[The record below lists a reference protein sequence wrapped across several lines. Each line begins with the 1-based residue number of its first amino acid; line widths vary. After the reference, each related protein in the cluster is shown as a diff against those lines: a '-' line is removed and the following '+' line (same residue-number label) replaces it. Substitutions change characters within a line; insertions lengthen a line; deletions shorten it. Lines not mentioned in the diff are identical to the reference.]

1 MPPKLN
7 TTSPEAKLR
16 PSAAVRRAASSPRY
30 CAQASRSP
38 RFVRAPMRKA
48 RCLSWRFPTRIS
60 SPMMKAP
67 NAKSRCLFCPLLQ
80 ILQAADMLAVDEDLR
95 HRPARGNSAD
105 HARADPMVE
114 RHLGVVIAEV
124 LQQHLALRAI
134 IAAFARE
141 NRHLIWLLRL
151 GIYVVQHGL
160 CVRHLIGVAG
170 LFRLDEHLLDRAVVH
185 QHRIPP

>member
-38 RFVRAPMRKA
+38 RFVSAPMRKA

-67 NAKSRCLFCPLLQ
+67 NAKLRRLFGPLLQ
-80 ILQAADMLAVDEDLR
+80 VFQAADMLAVDKYLR
-95 HRPARGNSAD
+95 HGAAASDGAD
-105 HARADPMVE
+105 HAGTDS
-114 RHLGVVIAEV
+114 VVK
-124 LQQHLALRAI
+124 RY
-134 IAAFARE
+134 
-141 NRHLIWLLRL
+141 L
-151 GIYVVQHGL
+151 GIVVAEIL
-160 CVRHLIGVAG
+160 
-170 LFRLDEHLLDRAVVH
+170 
-185 QHRIPP
+185 

>member
-16 PSAAVRRAASSPRY
+16 SSAAVRRTASSPRY

-67 NAKSRCLFCPLLQ
+67 NAKSRCLFCNSCSRIVLPRGLQ
-80 ILQAADMLAVDEDLR
+80 SVEQVVNEGETENYWREQTEYRHVRQQRQLQA
-95 HRPARGNSAD
+95 
-105 HARADPMVE
+105 
-114 RHLGVVIAEV
+114 
-124 LQQHLALRAI
+124 QQVQ
-134 IAAFARE
+134 AAA
-141 NRHLIWLLRL
+141 
-151 GIYVVQHGL
+151 
-160 CVRHLIGVAG
+160 
-170 LFRLDEHLLDRAVVH
+170 
-185 QHRIPP
+185 P

>member
-7 TTSPEAKLR
+7 TTPSPARLAR
-16 PSAAVRRAASSPRY
+16 STAVRRAGSSPRY
-30 CAQASRSP
+30 WAQERRSP
-38 RFVRAPMRKA
+38 RLARASIRKA

-67 NAKSRCLFCPLLQ
+67 NAKSRGLFCPLLQ

-114 RHLGVVIAEV
+114 RHLGVVIAE
-124 LQQHLALRAI
+124 LLEEHLGLRAI
-134 IAAFARE
+134 VAAFARE
-141 NRHLIWLLRL
+141 NRHLIWFLRL
-151 GIYVVQHGL
+151 G
-160 CVRHLIGVAG
+160 
-170 LFRLDEHLLDRAVVH
+170 
-185 QHRIPP
+185 

>member
-80 ILQAADMLAVDEDLR
+80 ILQAADMLPVDKNLGHGATTRD
-95 HRPARGNSAD
+95 GSAC
-105 HARADPMVE
+105 ARADPVVE
-114 RHLGVVIAEV
+114 RHLGVVIAEI
-124 LQQHLALRAI
+124 LEEHLVLRAI
-134 IAAFARE
+134 VAAF
-141 NRHLIWLLRL
+141 
-151 GIYVVQHGL
+151 
-160 CVRHLIGVAG
+160 
-170 LFRLDEHLLDRAVVH
+170 
-185 QHRIPP
+185 